1 MRGENGRSLF
11 NNYEVSVWED
21 KEMLWRWM
29 MTMAAQRGLDATDLY
44 T

>member
-1 MRGENGRSLF
+1 MRGEKGKSLF
-11 NNYEVSVWED
+11 NNHEVSVWED

-29 MTMAAQRGLDATDLY
+29 MMMAAQRGPDAADLY